1 MPLVLNIDGNPA
13 EARVARLEDGGYE
26 LLCEDGVVAPLLCPL
41 ELTYELDPDGYDL
54 YVFFAGDIRE
64 SDIRQVFVAGRDG
77 DSRVGWL
84 IPLLSL
90 ESDLHDF
97 ADNEHF
103 LRYARA
109 GIEGLFDVLPQDVV
123 DAMGPVSIGNGLAL
137 TSLAPETTVLLV
149 ISKKVLAN
157 GAFFDIDRLYPFL
170 SSIGILDERQTK
182 FGRIVVPFVRPEGLK
197 IRLVHCA
204 EEFAQDKL
212 VGALLTYAAHAY
224 SNPVLQFFY
233 LYQVVE
239 LLMEKVF
246 SSEQKAIVAKI
257 NQANGSVTKVKEA
270 MDDLGDC
277 LSEKHRINAIVEK
290 YCDPKPAIS
299 ELVRSCRDLN
309 AALGIKEGETLA
321 KSLYPLRNL
330 VFHNYR
336 SFPDQSLD
344 DLKRINFSFFS
355 AIPNILSSFKS
366 PA

>member
-1 MPLVLNIDGNPA
+1 MPLVLNIDGKPT
-13 EARVARLEDGGYE
+13 EAQVGRLEDGSYE
-26 LLCEDGVVAPLLCPL
+26 LLCADGTTAPLICPL
-41 ELTYELDPDGYDL
+41 KLTRELDPSGYDL
-54 YVFFAGDIRE
+54 YVFFAGDVRE
-64 SDIRQVFVAGRDG
+64 SDIRQIFVAGKDG
-77 DSRVGWL
+77 DSRVGWF

-97 ADNEHF
+97 ADNEHY

-109 GIEGLFDVLPQDVV
+109 AIEGLLDVLPQGVV
-123 DAMGPVSIGNGLAL
+123 DAMGPVSIGSGLSL
-137 TSLAPETTVLLV
+137 TSLAPESTVLVV
-149 ISKKVLAN
+149 ISRKVVASGTN
-157 GAFFDIDRLYPFL
+157 FDVGRLYPYL
-170 SSIGILDERQTK
+170 SSVGILDERQSK
-182 FGRIVVPFVRPEGLK
+182 SGRIVVPFARPEGQKL
-197 IRLVHCA
+197 RLVHCG

-224 SNPVLQFFY
+224 NNPVLQFFY

-246 SSEQKAIVAKI
+246 SGEQKAIVAKI

-277 LSEKHRINAIVEK
+277 LSEKHRINAMVDK
-290 YCDPKPAIS
+290 YCDPKPAIYD
-299 ELVRSCRDLN
+299 LVRGCRDLN

-344 DLKRINFSFFS
+344 DLKRINLMFFS
-355 AIPNILSSFKS
+355 VIPNILASFRS

>member
-1 MPLVLNIDGNPA
+1 MPLVLNIDGKPA
-13 EARVARLEDGGYE
+13 EARVARLEDGAYE
-26 LLCEDGVVAPLLCPL
+26 LLCEDGTAAPLLCPL
-41 ELTYELDPDGYDL
+41 KLTYDLDPDGYDL
-54 YVFFAGDIRE
+54 YVYFAGDIRE
-64 SDIRQVFVAGRDG
+64 SDIRQIFVAGSDG
-77 DSRVGWL
+77 ESRVGWL

-97 ADNEHF
+97 AYNEHF

-109 GIEGLFDVLPQDVV
+109 AIEGFFDALPQDVV
-123 DAMGPVSIGNGLAL
+123 DAMGPVSIGSGLAL
-137 TSLAPETTVLLV
+137 TALAPETTVLLV
-149 ISKKVLAN
+149 ISKKVVAN
-157 GAFFDIDRLYPFL
+157 GTVFDIGRLYPFL
-170 SSIGILDERQTK
+170 LSNGILNGRQSK
-182 FGRIVVPFVRPEGLK
+182 SGRIVVPFTRPEGRKL
-197 IRLVHCA
+197 RLVHCV

-212 VGALLTYAAHAY
+212 VDALLTYAAHAY
-224 SNPVLQFFY
+224 GNPVLQFFY

-246 SSEQKAIVAKI
+246 SSEQRAIVAKI
-257 NQANGSVTKVKEA
+257 NQANGSVTKVKDA
-270 MDDLGDC
+270 MDDLGEC
-277 LSEKHRINAIVEK
+277 LSEKHRINAMVDK

-330 VFHNYR
+330 VFHSYR

-344 DLKRINFSFFS
+344 DLKRINCSFFS
-355 AIPNILSSFKS
+355 AIPNILASFRS